1 MMEANI
7 ANYFNTLTKC
17 KKELLSLRKIIL
29 TNELN
34 ETLKWNVPIYT
45 DRNKNIVGINGL
57 KNNCALAFF
66 KGALIVDTHNVL
78 IQPGKHTQ
86 LARWIKFSS
95 IDEIIKHEKI
105 INSYIQQAIQIE
117 RSGQKLEPTLISRLE
132 IPFEF
137 QVMLNQNI
145 ELKLAF
151 NQLSLGRQRT
161 YLFYF
166 AQAKQAKTRTERI
179 QRFLPKILAGKGMHD

>member
-1 MMEANI
+1 MEANI

>member
-1 MMEANI
+1 MEANI
-7 ANYFNTLTKC
+7 ANYFNTLTKW

-45 DRNKNIVGINGL
+45 DRNKNIVGINAL

-66 KGALIVDTHNVL
+66 KGALIEDNYKIL

-86 LARWIKFSS
+86 MARWVKFSS

-166 AQAKQAKTRTERI
+166 AQAKQVKTRTERI